1 MGDKKI
7 IRLRIDEV
15 VFRQVDS
22 TVFIT
27 YDMERDYI
35 SHVEVKGDADY
46 ADRYWYLGRD
56 DCDWK
61 KKAGAKKFKLN
72 IKSAYVYPELADLIK
87 KEKKWLYTYGSKY
100 SSAKNPLT
108 DDTIREAVIERLNSV
123 PVDFAEFAVECMEKG
138 DFKELVDN
146 DGWMDAHKVHERLE
160 KMGNAEIPLGLMMNL
175 GKCDGRFG
183 SWGTKENGKLRF
195 KNENSH
201 KLSIRIDTVFDTAPC
216 TVMISYDTKDNCV
229 LDCYVCSNL
238 GEIKQSHYEWFD
250 EVSYGQCSLNIE
262 SADMYTE
269 IANSIADK
277 DWTYICGGGSGWDA
291 RNPLKDE
298 NIKQAVLKSLYN
310 MGGNLAELVAESLK
324 KGGFEELMDSE
335 GWMDAWKFK
344 RRLDDMNDVNVPLQL
359 LLDLPNCDNRFLVK
373 GEYNFTNHKDTR
385 KIKFSER

>member
-15 VFRQVDS
+15 VFRKVDS

-35 SHVEVKGDADY
+35 SNVEVKGDADY

-138 DFKELVDN
+138 DFKELVDK

-160 KMGNAEIPLGLMMNL
+160 KMGNAEIPFELMMNL

-195 KNENSH
+195 ENKYSH
-201 KLSIRIDTVFDTAPC
+201 LMGIRIDTVFDTAEC
-216 TVMISYDTKDNCV
+216 TVALSYDTKRKVVSGCG
-229 LDCYVCSNL
+229 LFSNL
-238 GEIKQSHYEWFD
+238 SKVSGSRYEWID
-250 EVSYGQCSLNIE
+250 QASYGMCTLDVESLDMFAE
-262 SADMYTE
+262 VAD
-269 IANSIADK
+269 SIKDK
-277 DWTYICGGGSGWDA
+277 DWTYIKGGGVWNA

-298 NIKQAVLKSLYN
+298 NFKQAVLKLLYTIGDEFRDFAVN
-310 MGGNLAELVAESLK
+310 NLK
-324 KGGFEELMDSE
+324 QGGFEKIMDSE
-335 GWMDAWKFK
+335 GWMDIWKFK
-344 RRLDDMNDVNVPLQL
+344 QRLEKMNDIQIPLYL
-359 LLDLPNCDNRFLVK
+359 LLDLPNRDKRFLAK
-373 GEYNFTNHKDTR
+373 GEYNFKTDEDTR
-385 KIKFSER
+385 KIKFSDK